1 MRSINTVI
9 GQLRSG
15 RLRYETLLQET
26 LDKAATA
33 KSAGDCSY
41 VELMKE
47 IAHLIRRHLE
57 GIVASTQTRQTN
69 GFIEAIDGRF
79 QAAKRKARG

>member
-1 MRSINTVI
+1 MRS
-9 GQLRSG
+9 
-15 RLRYETLLQET
+15 
-26 LDKAATA
+26 K
-33 KSAGDCSY
+33 